1 MIENNIKEIFNHI
14 FYPTPKGWGLL
25 TKKQNKVSFDK
36 TIQLFNANIV
46 FSNSE
51 IRWTQGRS
59 LTNHII
65 VKKQSTQKLSLGEK
79 VWTVS

>member
-14 FYPTPKGWGLL
+14 FYPHPQRLRAFN
-25 TKKQNKVSFDK
+25 KKQNKVSFDK

-79 VWTVS
+79 V